1 MQFTKKLMNQTWE
14 NDQKPNFGLD
24 FGPFGR
30 TLVSHIL
37 YSWVL
42 PLPDVRHCRKL
53 SPYVVSR
60 KTYDPNSGEWRKDTF
75 WDIDLGSLGPNSSH
89 HFCFFLVCLFVF
101 GSFFFSKIWLRQSL
115 SIMVSYH
122 HVHYQ
127 KNRRFVRLNVC
138 FYVK

>member
-1 MQFTKKLMNQTWE
+1 MNQTWE

-60 KTYDPNSGEWRKDTF
+60 KTYDPNSAEWRKDTF

-89 HFCFFLVCLFVF
+89 HFCFFLCLFVCLFVCF
-101 GSFFFSKIWLRQSL
+101 WGFFFFKNLASSVTKYHGQLSSCTLSEKQTVCTFERLFLR
-115 SIMVSYH
+115 
-122 HVHYQ
+122 
-127 KNRRFVRLNVC
+127 
-138 FYVK
+138 